1 MKQKVCTKFQLELTI
16 LILWIKFAQ
25 KRYFQSK
32 TEKMSINIE
41 FYIFELMYTPNSS
54 LNWQFWFFGLNLAKK
69 GIAGRKRK
77 KYAALLNSEHS
88 S

>member
-1 MKQKVCTKFQLELTI
+1 MLYSCARILVETKRMYEISAGADNSNSMDQI
-16 LILWIKFAQ
+16 CQ

-54 LNWQFWFFGLNLAKK
+54 LN
-69 GIAGRKRK
+69 
-77 KYAALLNSEHS
+77 
-88 S
+88 